1 MVFFSKKENC
11 EMEGYL
17 GDSNIKQVEMSSVM
31 LKITSDA
38 RVRGMQ
44 VPTGEERY
52 AVYDFLTIACEKADN
67 GAYARKTFSNIIKK
81 GSEFRQEVVRDV
93 LNLQFPGA
101 GQRET
106 PTMTIRGLSRLLMI
120 LGGKVSAEFRELA
133 EGVFTRVMAGDRSLI
148 EVINSNA
155 ASGAPIHQAFRAALA
170 QEPVAPILDDLCLK
184 RKQEREDAQ
193 FDLEFKER
201 TSQIRDRELARI
213 KDFTH
218 LMSSLNPDWKSDTRL
233 RLQVEDSLKNVVLN
247 KGPKMV
253 TNGDEPPSVSISQ
266 IAHEKGISLKK
277 GDMVAIGRAVAQGY
291 FVKYGK
297 KPSKHRQWVDGA
309 EREVNSYTE
318 KDRDLIEE
326 AIKEQFVESDAE
338 SDW

>member
-1 MVFFSKKENC
+1 MYAVDLAMIMTGKNCNDSNECLRDLKPSLFNKENFIIRGRSRLVTL
-11 EMEGYL
+11 EHGIQLAMVLPG
-17 GDSNIKQVEMSSVM
+17 
-31 LKITSDA
+31 KIAKETRA
-38 RVRGMQ
+38 Q
-44 VPTGEERY
+44 F
-52 AVYDFLTIACEKADN
+52 A
-67 GAYARKTFSNIIKK
+67 NII
-81 GSEFRQEVVRDV
+81 
-93 LNLQFPGA
+93 
-101 GQRET
+101 
-106 PTMTIRGLSRLLMI
+106 
-120 LGGKVSAEFRELA
+120 
-133 EGVFTRVMAGDRSLI
+133 TRYLAGDASLHSEI
-148 EVINSNA
+148 QANA
-155 ASGAPIHQAFRAALA
+155 ASEGPIQQAARAALS
-170 QEPVAPILDDLCLK
+170 QEPLNYLCLK

-318 KDRDLIEE
+318 KDRDLIEK